1 MIKVKMKKPI
11 IKFLI
16 TLILGSFVIK
26 ISGSNDQANGDN
38 FQTVQSEIKK

>member
-1 MIKVKMKKPI
+1 MIKMKMKKPI

-16 TLILGSFVIK
+16 TIILGSFVIK
-26 ISGSNDQANGDN
+26 ISGNNDQSNGDN

>member
-1 MIKVKMKKPI
+1 MKMKKPI

-16 TLILGSFVIK
+16 TIILGSFVIK
-26 ISGSNDQANGDN
+26 ISGSNDQANGAN